1 MCNVQCKKE
10 GCSARRS
17 MSDKI
22 GDEFAALLLCKVS
35 IILPLSGK
43 RKRIVD
49 LTPMHLAS
57 IRRSNILDKDAS
69 SHAPEKAVKARQAL
83 ALCHHSSFRVVLQ
96 YRINQEDQISRNSSF
111 TCSIS
116 GKGYHCWEGRQ
127 LELTMWT
134 FRFIHDPR
142 QPPAPSRAEAKPSFQ
157 TPLPSSA

>member
-1 MCNVQCKKE
+1 MPFVDTLAPRARVVGMIMSKIIRDGEAEAMCNVQCKKE

-17 MSDKI
+17 MYDKI

-69 SHAPEKAVKARQAL
+69 SHAPEKAVKRQA
-83 ALCHHSSFRVVLQ
+83 
-96 YRINQEDQISRNSSF
+96 
-111 TCSIS
+111 
-116 GKGYHCWEGRQ
+116 Q
-127 LELTMWT
+127 LYVITHP
-134 FRFIHDPR
+134 F
-142 QPPAPSRAEAKPSFQ
+142 A
-157 TPLPSSA
+157 